1 MIWTVIL
8 GLGFGSLKDGFPLVT
23 AQLKKEGKTVYQF
36 RGSLPPA
43 PEVEEMQRR
52 WISICAG
59 VKSSRNSSRIKIKG
73 AGKTNISEDNP
84 NAVCEG
90 LKAEMNKWLES
101 DDFFKKIEV
110 KLRTEIRDRSDFVE
124 IFLECDNS
132 KIGQLPW
139 DVWKFR
145 EIYCNC
151 EIIVSS
157 PEYGTVTQQATAAG
171 IPLPSQGRILG
182 VSGNSK
188 GIDVEKDIQEIT
200 RYLGS
205 RCELQFIKEPT
216 IQELH
221 DNLFD
226 EKGWQVFFY
235 AGHSDCD
242 ENVANG
248 LLYIND
254 NDSVTL
260 EPLKGGMKQAIF
272 KGLQLLIFNSCSS
285 LGIATDLVA
294 EGIPLPSVIVM
305 RAPLPDAIAH
315 AFVKSLFRH
324 LALGE
329 LLFLAV
335 RKAKDDLL
343 CWERQFPGAS
353 GIPVLCQHPT
363 FQELTLPKCG
373 KTHPVIPVESV
384 AGDRPKYRQFTISN
398 KLMQRASISLA
409 ALAIGYPF
417 VGPNLALAI
426 NTFGMENHRNN
437 QFLIAKASY
446 KLAVLI
452 NPTNGVFYYNL
463 SSLCSD
469 LSDRK
474 CEREAMQS
482 AVWRGLPEADA
493 QISKSFLQENK
504 PEDALNSTARC
515 LKNAEY
521 DGVKSAC
528 FKNLGLLRLKQK
540 RYDSAEEN
548 SRKAI
553 FLNNNSPEAQCL
565 LAKVLE
571 IKGKPQEA
579 AKHWQETL
587 KFANNFAIPE
597 QDECIER
604 AKERLLITILR
615 TVFKQPEYHK
625 TRLKEG

>member
-8 GLGFGSLKDGFPLVT
+8 GLGFGSLTDGFPLVT
-23 AQLKKEGKTVYQF
+23 AQLKKQGKTVYQF

-151 EIIVSS
+151 EIILSS
-157 PEYGTVTQQATAAG
+157 SEYGTVTQQATAAG
-171 IPLPSQGRILG
+171 MPLPSQGRILG

-188 GIDVEKDIQEIT
+188 GIDIKKDTQEIEK
-200 RYLGS
+200 YLGD
-205 RCELQFIKEPT
+205 RCELKFINEPT

-221 DNLFD
+221 DQLFD

-248 LLYIND
+248 LLYINE

-315 AFVKSLFRH
+315 AFVKSLFRY

-329 LLFLAV
+329 PLFLAV

-343 CWERQFPGAS
+343 RWETDFPGAS

-373 KTHPVIPVESV
+373 KTRPVIPVESV
-384 AGDRPKYRQFTISN
+384 AGDRPKHPQFTLPN

-409 ALAIGYPF
+409 TLAIGYPL

-426 NTFGMENHRNN
+426 DNFGKANHYTNP
-437 QFLIAKASY
+437 LIAKTSY
-446 KLAVLI
+446 KLAALI
-452 NPTNGVFYYNL
+452 NPTNGEAYYNL
-463 SSLCSD
+463 SFLCD
-469 LSDRK
+469 QLNEDE
-474 CEREAMQS
+474 CTREAMKQ
-482 AVWRGLPEADA
+482 AVWRGLPEAYA
-493 QISKSFLQENK
+493 QISRSLILKNK
-504 PEDALNSTARC
+504 LEDALKVIGMC
-515 LKNAEY
+515 LEQTQY

-528 FKNLGLLRLKQK
+528 FKNRGWLRLKQK
-540 RYDSAEEN
+540 RYDAAETDL
-548 SRKAI
+548 RKAI
-553 FLNNNSPEAQCL
+553 SLSNKTPEAQCL
-565 LAKVLE
+565 LAQVLE
-571 IKGKPQEA
+571 AKGKPQEA
-579 AKHWQETL
+579 LTHWQQTL
-587 KFANNFAIPE
+587 KSANSSIPK
-597 QDECIER
+597 QDECIEM
-604 AKERLLITILR
+604 AKERLLIIG
-615 TVFKQPEYHK
+615 KSK
-625 TRLKEG
+625 

>member
-8 GLGFGSLKDGFPLVT
+8 GLGFGSLTDGFPLVT
-23 AQLKKEGKTVYQF
+23 AQLKKQGKTVYQF

-52 WISICAG
+52 WTSICAG

-73 AGKTNISEDNP
+73 AGKTNISEDDP

-151 EIIVSS
+151 EIILSS
-157 PEYGTVTQQATAAG
+157 SEYGTVTQQATAAG
-171 IPLPSQGRILG
+171 MPLPSQGRILG

-188 GIDVEKDIQEIT
+188 GIDIKKDTQEIEK
-200 RYLGS
+200 YLGD
-205 RCELQFIKEPT
+205 RCELKFINEPT

-221 DNLFD
+221 DQLFD

-248 LLYIND
+248 LLYINE

-315 AFVKSLFRH
+315 AFVKSLFRY

-343 CWERQFPGAS
+343 RWETDFPGAS

-373 KTHPVIPVESV
+373 KTRPVIPVESV
-384 AGDRPKYRQFTISN
+384 AGDRPKHPQFTISN

-409 ALAIGYPF
+409 ALAIGYPLI
-417 VGPNLALAI
+417 GPNLASAI
-426 NTFGMENHRNN
+426 NDFGMENHRNN

-446 KLAVLI
+446 NLAASI
-452 NPTNGVFYYNL
+452 NPTNGDSSYNL
-463 SSLCSD
+463 SLLCD
-469 LSDRK
+469 QLNEDE
-474 CEREAMQS
+474 CAQEAMKQ
-482 AVWRGLPEADA
+482 AVWRGLPEAYA
-493 QISKSFLQENK
+493 QISRSLIIKNK
-504 PEDALNSTARC
+504 LEAALKVIGMC
-515 LKNAEY
+515 LEQTQY
-521 DGVKSAC
+521 EGVKSAC
-528 FKNLGLLRLKQK
+528 FKNRGWLRLKQK
-540 RYDSAEEN
+540 RYDAAETDL
-548 SRKAI
+548 RKAI
-553 FLNNNSPEAQCL
+553 SPSNETPEAQCL
-565 LAKVLE
+565 LAQVLE
-571 IKGKPQEA
+571 AKGKPQEA
-579 AKHWQETL
+579 LTHWQQTL
-587 KFANNFAIPE
+587 KSAKSSIPE

-604 AKERLLITILR
+604 AKERLLNIG
-615 TVFKQPEYHK
+615 KSK
-625 TRLKEG
+625 

>member
-8 GLGFGSLKDGFPLVT
+8 GLGFGSLTDGFPLVT
-23 AQLKKEGKTVYQF
+23 AQLKKQGKTVYQF

-151 EIIVSS
+151 EIILSS
-157 PEYGTVTQQATAAG
+157 SEYGTVTQQATAAG
-171 IPLPSQGRILG
+171 MPLPSQGRILG

-188 GIDVEKDIQEIT
+188 GIDIKKDTQEIEK
-200 RYLGS
+200 YLGD
-205 RCELQFIKEPT
+205 RCELKFINEPT

-221 DNLFD
+221 DQLFD

-248 LLYIND
+248 LLYINE

-315 AFVKSLFRH
+315 AFVKSLFRY

-329 LLFLAV
+329 PLFLAV

-343 CWERQFPGAS
+343 RWETDFPGAS

-373 KTHPVIPVESV
+373 KTRPVIPVESV
-384 AGDRPKYRQFTISN
+384 AGDRPKHPQFTLPN

-409 ALAIGYPF
+409 TLAIGYPL

-426 NTFGMENHRNN
+426 DNFGKANHYTNP
-437 QFLIAKASY
+437 LIAKTSY
-446 KLAVLI
+446 KLATLI

-463 SSLCSD
+463 SLLCDD

-482 AVWRGLPEADA
+482 AAWLGLPEAHA
-493 QISKSFLQENK
+493 QMSKSFLRENK
-504 PEDALNSTARC
+504 PKDVVKSAALC
-515 LKNAEY
+515 LKNAKY

-528 FKNLGLLRLKQK
+528 FKNLGSLRLKQK
-540 RYDSAEEN
+540 RYNSAEE
-548 SRKAI
+548 SLRKAI
-553 FLNNNSPEAQCL
+553 SLNNNSPEAQCL
-565 LAKVLE
+565 LAQVLE

-597 QDECIER
+597 QDECTER
-604 AKERLLITILR
+604 AKERLLIIG
-615 TVFKQPEYHK
+615 KSK
-625 TRLKEG
+625 

>member
-8 GLGFGSLKDGFPLVT
+8 GLGFGSLTDGFPLVT
-23 AQLKKEGKTVYQF
+23 AQLKKQGKTVYQF

-52 WISICAG
+52 WTSICAG

-73 AGKTNISEDNP
+73 AGKTNISEDDP

-151 EIIVSS
+151 EIILSS
-157 PEYGTVTQQATAAG
+157 SEYGTVTQQATAAG
-171 IPLPSQGRILG
+171 MPLPSQGRILG

-188 GIDVEKDIQEIT
+188 GIDIKKDTQEIEK
-200 RYLGS
+200 YLGD
-205 RCELQFIKEPT
+205 RCELKFINEPT

-221 DNLFD
+221 DQLFD

-248 LLYIND
+248 LLYINE

-315 AFVKSLFRH
+315 AFVKSLFRY

-329 LLFLAV
+329 PLFLAV

-343 CWERQFPGAS
+343 RWETDFPGAS

-373 KTHPVIPVESV
+373 KTRPVIPVESV
-384 AGDRPKYRQFTISN
+384 AGDRPKHPQFTLPN

-409 ALAIGYPF
+409 TLAIGYPL

-426 NTFGMENHRNN
+426 DNFGKANHYTNP
-437 QFLIAKASY
+437 LIAKTSY
-446 KLAVLI
+446 KLAALI
-452 NPTNGVFYYNL
+452 NPTNGEAYYNL
-463 SSLCSD
+463 SFLCD
-469 LSDRK
+469 QLNEDE
-474 CEREAMQS
+474 CTREAMKQ
-482 AVWRGLPEADA
+482 AVWRGLPEAYA
-493 QISKSFLQENK
+493 QISRSLILKNK
-504 PEDALNSTARC
+504 LEDALKVIGMC
-515 LKNAEY
+515 LEQTQY

-528 FKNLGLLRLKQK
+528 FKNRGWLRLKQK
-540 RYDSAEEN
+540 RYDAAETDL
-548 SRKAI
+548 RKAI
-553 FLNNNSPEAQCL
+553 SLSNKTPEAQCL
-565 LAKVLE
+565 LAQVLE
-571 IKGKPQEA
+571 AKGKPQEA
-579 AKHWQETL
+579 LTHWQQTL
-587 KFANNFAIPE
+587 KSANSSIPK
-597 QDECIER
+597 QDECIEM
-604 AKERLLITILR
+604 AKERLLIIG
-615 TVFKQPEYHK
+615 KSK
-625 TRLKEG
+625 

>member
-8 GLGFGSLKDGFPLVT
+8 GLGFGSLTDGFPLVT
-23 AQLKKEGKTVYQF
+23 AQLKKQGKTVYQF

-73 AGKTNISEDNP
+73 AGKTNISEDDP

-151 EIIVSS
+151 EIILSS
-157 PEYGTVTQQATAAG
+157 SEYGTVTQQATAAG
-171 IPLPSQGRILG
+171 MPLPSQGRILG

-188 GIDVEKDIQEIT
+188 GIDIKKDTQEIEK
-200 RYLGS
+200 YLGD
-205 RCELQFIKEPT
+205 RCELKFINEPT

-221 DNLFD
+221 DQLFD

-248 LLYIND
+248 LLYINE

-315 AFVKSLFRH
+315 AFVKSLFRY

-343 CWERQFPGAS
+343 RWETDFPGAS

-373 KTHPVIPVESV
+373 KTRPVIPVESV
-384 AGDRPKYRQFTISN
+384 AGDRPKHPQFTISN

-409 ALAIGYPF
+409 SLAIGYPLI
-417 VGPNLALAI
+417 GPNLASAI
-426 NTFGMENHRNN
+426 NDFGMENHRNN

-446 KLAVLI
+446 NLAASI
-452 NPTNGVFYYNL
+452 NPTNGDSSYNL
-463 SSLCSD
+463 SLLCD
-469 LSDRK
+469 QLNEDE
-474 CEREAMQS
+474 CAQEAMKQ
-482 AVWRGLPEADA
+482 AVWRGLPEAYA
-493 QISKSFLQENK
+493 QISRSLIIKNK
-504 PEDALNSTARC
+504 LEAALKVIGMC
-515 LKNAEY
+515 LEQTQY
-521 DGVKSAC
+521 EGVKSAC
-528 FKNLGLLRLKQK
+528 FKNRGWLRLKQK
-540 RYDSAEEN
+540 RYDAAETDL
-548 SRKAI
+548 RKAI
-553 FLNNNSPEAQCL
+553 SPSNETPEAQCL
-565 LAKVLE
+565 LAQVLE
-571 IKGKPQEA
+571 AKGKPQEA
-579 AKHWQETL
+579 LTHWQQTL
-587 KFANNFAIPE
+587 KSANSSIPK
-597 QDECIER
+597 QDECIEM
-604 AKERLLITILR
+604 AKERLLIIG
-615 TVFKQPEYHK
+615 KSK
-625 TRLKEG
+625 

>member
-8 GLGFGSLKDGFPLVT
+8 GLGFGSLTDGFPLVT
-23 AQLKKEGKTVYQF
+23 AQLKKQGKTVYQF

-151 EIIVSS
+151 EIILSS
-157 PEYGTVTQQATAAG
+157 SEYGTVTQQATAAG
-171 IPLPSQGRILG
+171 MPLPSQGRILG

-188 GIDVEKDIQEIT
+188 GIDIKKDTQEIEK
-200 RYLGS
+200 YLGD
-205 RCELQFIKEPT
+205 RCELKFINEPT

-221 DNLFD
+221 DQLFD

-248 LLYIND
+248 LLYINE

-315 AFVKSLFRH
+315 AFVKSLFRY

-329 LLFLAV
+329 PLFLAV

-343 CWERQFPGAS
+343 RWETDFPGAS

-373 KTHPVIPVESV
+373 KTRPVIPVESV
-384 AGDRPKYRQFTISN
+384 AGDRLNHRQFTLPN

-409 ALAIGYPF
+409 TLAIGYPL

-426 NTFGMENHRNN
+426 DNFGKANHYTNP
-437 QFLIAKASY
+437 LIAKTSY
-446 KLAVLI
+446 KLAALI
-452 NPTNGVFYYNL
+452 NPTNGEAYYNL
-463 SSLCSD
+463 SFLCD
-469 LSDRK
+469 QLNEDE
-474 CEREAMQS
+474 CAREAMKQ
-482 AVWRGLPEADA
+482 AVWRGLPEAYA
-493 QISKSFLQENK
+493 QISRSLILKNK
-504 PEDALNSTARC
+504 LEDALKVIGMC
-515 LKNAEY
+515 LEQTQY

-528 FKNLGLLRLKQK
+528 FKNRGWLRLKQK
-540 RYDSAEEN
+540 RYDAAETDL
-548 SRKAI
+548 RKAI
-553 FLNNNSPEAQCL
+553 SLSNKTPEAQCL
-565 LAKVLE
+565 LAQVLE
-571 IKGKPQEA
+571 AKGKPQEA
-579 AKHWQETL
+579 LTHWQQTL
-587 KFANNFAIPE
+587 KSANSSIPK
-597 QDECIER
+597 QDECIEM
-604 AKERLLITILR
+604 AKERLLIIG
-615 TVFKQPEYHK
+615 KSK
-625 TRLKEG
+625 

>member
-1 MIWTVIL
+1 MSWTVIL
-8 GLGFGSLKDGFPLVT
+8 GLGFGSLTDGFPLVT
-23 AQLKKEGKTVYQF
+23 AQLKKQGKTVYQF

-52 WISICAG
+52 WTSICAG

-84 NAVCEG
+84 EAVCEG

-151 EIIVSS
+151 EIILSS
-157 PEYGTVTQQATAAG
+157 SEYGTVTQQATAAG

-188 GIDVEKDIQEIT
+188 GIDIKKDTQEIEK
-200 RYLGS
+200 YLGEH
-205 RCELQFIKEPT
+205 CELKFINEPT

-221 DNLFD
+221 DELFD

-242 ENVANG
+242 ENAANG
-248 LLYIND
+248 LLYINE

-343 CWERQFPGAS
+343 RWETDFPGAS

-384 AGDRPKYRQFTISN
+384 AGDRPKYPQFTISTR
-398 KLMQRASISLA
+398 LMQRASISLA
-409 ALAIGYPF
+409 ALAIGYPLI
-417 VGPNLALAI
+417 GPHLAWAI
-426 NTFGMENHRNN
+426 DNFGKTNHYTNP
-437 QFLIAKASY
+437 LIAKTSY
-446 KLAVLI
+446 KLAALI
-452 NPTNGVFYYNL
+452 NPTNGEFYYNL
-463 SSLCSD
+463 SMLCSD

-482 AVWRGLPEADA
+482 AVWLGLPEAHA
-493 QISKSFLQENK
+493 QISKSFLRENK
-504 PEDALNSTARC
+504 PEDVVKSAAFC
-515 LKNAEY
+515 LKNAKY

-528 FKNLGLLRLKQK
+528 FKNLGSLRLKQK
-540 RYDSAEEN
+540 RYNSAEE
-548 SRKAI
+548 SLRKAI
-553 FLNNNSPEAQCL
+553 SLNNNSPEAQCL
-565 LAKVLE
+565 LAQVLE

-604 AKERLLITILR
+604 AKERLRITG
-615 TVFKQPEYHK
+615 KSK
-625 TRLKEG
+625 

>member
-8 GLGFGSLKDGFPLVT
+8 GLGFGSLTDGFPLVT
-23 AQLKKEGKTVYQF
+23 AQLKKQGKTVYQF

-52 WISICAG
+52 WTSICAG

-84 NAVCEG
+84 SAVCEG

-151 EIIVSS
+151 EIILSS
-157 PEYGTVTQQATAAG
+157 SEYGTVTQQATAAG
-171 IPLPSQGRILG
+171 MPLPSQGRILG

-188 GIDVEKDIQEIT
+188 GIDIKKDTQEIEK
-200 RYLGS
+200 YLGD
-205 RCELQFIKEPT
+205 RCELKFINEPT

-221 DNLFD
+221 DQLFD

-248 LLYIND
+248 LLYINE

-329 LLFLAV
+329 HLFLAV

-343 CWERQFPGAS
+343 RWETDFPGAS

-373 KTHPVIPVESV
+373 KTRPVIPVESV
-384 AGDRPKYRQFTISN
+384 AGDRPKHPQFTISN

-409 ALAIGYPF
+409 ALAIGYPL
-417 VGPNLALAI
+417 VGPNLALGI
-426 NTFGMENHRNN
+426 DNFGKANHYTNP
-437 QFLIAKASY
+437 LIAKTSY
-446 KLAVLI
+446 KLAALI
-452 NPTNGVFYYNL
+452 NPTNGEAYYNL
-463 SSLCSD
+463 SFLCD
-469 LSDRK
+469 QLNEDE
-474 CEREAMQS
+474 CAREAMKQ
-482 AVWRGLPEADA
+482 AVWRGLPEAYA
-493 QISKSFLQENK
+493 QISRSLILKNK
-504 PEDALNSTARC
+504 LEDALKVIGMC
-515 LKNAEY
+515 LEQTQY

-528 FKNLGLLRLKQK
+528 FKNRGWLRLKQK
-540 RYDSAEEN
+540 RYDAAETDL
-548 SRKAI
+548 RKAI
-553 FLNNNSPEAQCL
+553 SLSNKTPEAQCL
-565 LAKVLE
+565 LAQVLE
-571 IKGKPQEA
+571 AKGKPQEA
-579 AKHWQETL
+579 LTHWQQTL
-587 KFANNFAIPE
+587 KSANSSIPK
-597 QDECIER
+597 QDECIEM
-604 AKERLLITILR
+604 AKERLLIIG
-615 TVFKQPEYHK
+615 KSK
-625 TRLKEG
+625 